1 MTEVYLSEIF
11 DLKGKTYILDN
22 FQKKII
28 NNYGSIK
35 EFQKNKLDE
44 DKIQK
49 FIKILINL
57 GVNRSKKSLE
67 GEIEFIGRKFDN
79 LINYGALLLMSPKI
93 YNIILEKITNRGNYS
108 SYEALL
114 LDLIFEILIPFYN
127 YVKKTSNLT
136 SNEIFCLIHGLLR
149 EEEVNSQSIPNIL
162 DIEDSFGFFESFS
175 FFNISPYKEKLEK
188 KENQFQE
195 SLKKES
201 FFDVIKSKY
210 QIEDLTLKNVTDTM
224 NPMQRIFSPMG
235 NIERI
240 ITSIKIRKKR
250 IDDLQENNIEK
261 AVQSIVRA
269 MFELYSK
276 EMVGRNK
283 NFENFLE
290 DISKNFSVLIE
301 KSKDAFFI
309 GLTNKIYADS
319 ARDII
324 KTATEYIKQEII
336 EYMEKFTK

>member
-1 MTEVYLSEIF
+1 MTEVYLHKVF
-11 DLKGKTYILDN
+11 DLKGKTHILDN

-28 NNYGSIK
+28 NNYGSLK

-44 DKIQK
+44 NKIQL
-49 FIKILINL
+49 FINTLINL
-57 GVNRSKKSLE
+57 GADRSKNSLTE
-67 GEIEFIGRKFDN
+67 EIELIGKKFNN
-79 LINYGALLLMSPKI
+79 LINYGSLVLMAPKI
-93 YNIILEKITNRGNYS
+93 YNIILEKITNRGNYA
-108 SYEALL
+108 SYQALI
-114 LDLIFEILIPFYN
+114 LDLIFEILIPFYDYIKN
-127 YVKKTSNLT
+127 TANLT

-149 EEEVNSQSIPNIL
+149 EEDVDLQAFPNLLEIDNSY
-162 DIEDSFGFFESFS
+162 GFFESFS
-175 FFNISPYKEKLEK
+175 FFNISPYKEKLER
-188 KENQFQE
+188 KEKQFQE

-210 QIEDLTLKNVTDTM
+210 QIENLTLKNVTDTM
-224 NPMQRIFSPMG
+224 RPMQRIFSPMG

-250 IDDLQENNIEK
+250 IDDLQEKNIEK
-261 AVQSIVRA
+261 AVLSIVRA

-290 DISKNFSVLIE
+290 DISKNFSTLIE
-301 KSKDAFFI
+301 KSKNAFFI

-336 EYMEKFTK
+336 EYGEKFTK